1 MATAKKNP
9 LAAVPGTG
17 AVPCRIP
24 VATAVLAEIGLDP
37 STWAVLTDS
46 IFPSADTPEG
56 IVLAVRYCQARGL
69 DIMKRPVH
77 VVPMWSSALRRYVE
91 TVWPG
96 IAEVQI
102 TAART
107 GLWAGLDSP
116 KFGPDQTKTFAGS
129 VKRNEQW
136 VDAQATVTFP
146 EWAEVTV
153 YRLVN
158 GVRCPFSEM
167 VFWEEAY
174 ARQGKS
180 SIPNEMWQKRPRG
193 QLLKCAKAA
202 SLRAAFPEEAGEY
215 TAEEMAGKVI
225 EVDSVPMASAIDAT
239 PVAVQATVPTVPTGG
254 ATVAAQAPEP
264 AAETIP
270 PTDHAREVAIDTAVR
285 SQIGKLVERAA
296 ATGAW
301 GQAEEYARSRFTGD
315 HLVLALQALSTAS
328 EAVVNATKAQ
338 AQAA

>member
-1 MATAKKNP
+1 MATTKKNA
-9 LAAVPGTG
+9 LAVVPGTG

-24 VATAVLAEIGLDP
+24 VAAAVLAEIGLDP
-37 STWAVLTDS
+37 STWTVLTDS
-46 IFPSADTPEG
+46 IFPSAETPEG

-77 VVPMWSSALRRYVE
+77 VVSMWSSALRRYVE

-116 KFGPDQTKTFAGS
+116 TFGPDQTKTFTGS

-136 VDAQATVTFP
+136 VEAQATLTFP

-158 GVRCPFSEM
+158 GMRCPFSEM

-180 SIPNEMWQKRPRG
+180 AVPNDMWQKRPRG

-225 EVDSVPMASAIDAT
+225 EVDSVPMASVIDGT
-239 PVAVQATVPTVPTGG
+239 PVTAQATVPTVPQ
-254 ATVAAQAPEP
+254 AAAASAPVQEP
-264 AAETIP
+264 ATATATSHPTDQAETVTI
-270 PTDHAREVAIDTAVR
+270 DQAIQ
-285 SQIGKLVERAA
+285 SQIAKLVARA
-296 ATGAW
+296 TTTKAW

-315 HLVLALQALSTAS
+315 HLVLALQALTTAA
-328 EAVVNATKAQ
+328 AVAVKEAQ

>member
-1 MATAKKNP
+1 MASMKKNP
-9 LAAVPGTG
+9 LAVVPGTG

-37 STWAVLTDS
+37 GTWAVLTDS

-116 KFGPDQTKTFAGS
+116 RFGPDQTKTFSGS

-136 VDAQATVTFP
+136 VEAQATVTFP

-158 GVRCPFSEM
+158 GVRCPFSEL

-225 EVDSVPMASAIDAT
+225 EVDSVPMASVIDAT
-239 PVAVQATVPTVPTGG
+239 PVTAQATVPTVP
-254 ATVAAQAPEP
+254 P
-264 AAETIP
+264 AAAESPLVDPPATETIP
-270 PTDHAREVAIDTAVR
+270 LTDQAKTAAIDEAVQA
-285 SQIGKLVERAA
+285 QIKKLVARAA
-296 ATGAW
+296 TTKAW

-315 HLVLALQALSTAS
+315 HLTLALEALTTAA
-328 EAVVNATKAQ
+328 EASVKEAQ

>member
-1 MATAKKNP
+1 MGGNFDDSKIPGRSYFSFMIKDMALNQAEP
-9 LAAVPGTG
+9 VP
-17 AVPCRIP
+17 
-24 VATAVLAEIGLDP
+24 
-37 STWAVLTDS
+37 
-46 IFPSADTPEG
+46 
-56 IVLAVRYCQARGL
+56 
-69 DIMKRPVH
+69 
-77 VVPMWSSALRRYVE
+77 SSALRQEVE

-116 KFGPDQTKTFAGS
+116 KFGPDQTKTFSGS

-136 VDAQATVTFP
+136 IEAQAIVTFP

-158 GVRCPFSEM
+158 GIRCPFSET

-180 SIPNEMWQKRPRG
+180 SLPNEMWQKRPRG

-225 EVDSVPMASAIDAT
+225 EVDSVPLASVIDAA
-239 PVAVQATVPTVPTGG
+239 PVTVQATVPSAPKEAASVPVDDVPTG
-254 ATVAAQAPEP
+254 
-264 AAETIP
+264 TIP
-270 PTDHAREVAIDTAVR
+270 PTDQAKTAAIDEVVR
-285 SQIGKLVERAA
+285 SQIEKLVARAI
-296 ATGAW
+296 TTKAW
-301 GQAEEYARSRFTGD
+301 GQAEDYARSRFTGD
-315 HLVLALQALSTAS
+315 QLAFALQALDQAADAAVAAS
-328 EAVVNATKAQ
+328 R